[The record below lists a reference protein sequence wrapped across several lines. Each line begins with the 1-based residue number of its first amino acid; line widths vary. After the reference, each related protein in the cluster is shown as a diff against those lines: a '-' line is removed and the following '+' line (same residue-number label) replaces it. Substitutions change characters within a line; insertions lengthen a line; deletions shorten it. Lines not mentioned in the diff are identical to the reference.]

1 MQEYDH
7 SLKCLSERFPED
19 FIKYIFGEERKYKVD
34 MILQREYRT
43 KKVAADFVVKIAHGD
58 SPFILHIE
66 FESSYGKDMP
76 LRMLNY
82 YTRIVRKYKLPVYSV
97 VLYLNPKYANRTFKD
112 YYDGS
117 VFDKKRIF
125 EFKVIKAWK
134 LDASVIIDNKLY
146 GLYPLLPLIKD
157 ADIKNCLSI
166 IDAAPI
172 KESLRKDLHFC
183 TIVLAGLKYDQELLK
198 SLSKE
203 DIMKESS
210 MYQYLFKDAIE
221 EGMEKGEKKGIEKSI
236 ISVLRARFKRVP
248 KTITTKI
255 KNIKDNTT
263 LEKLL
268 VEAVNAKTIKDFE
281 KKLNI

>member
-1 MQEYDH
+1 MH

-19 FIKYIFGEERKYKVD
+19 FIKYIFGREFKVD
-34 MILQREYRT
+34 SILQREYRT
-43 KKVAADFVVKIAHGD
+43 KKVAADFVVKISHGD

-97 VLYLNPKYANRTFKD
+97 VIYLNPKYANRTFKD

-125 EFKVIKAWK
+125 EFKVIKAWE
-134 LDASVIIDNKLY
+134 LDKNIIINNKLY
-146 GLYPLLPLIKD
+146 GLYPLLSLIEGMDIKD
-157 ADIKNCLSI
+157 CLSI

-172 KESLRKDLHFC
+172 NIKKDLHFC

-203 DIMKESS
+203 
-210 MYQYLFKDAIE
+210 
-221 EGMEKGEKKGIEKSI
+221 
-236 ISVLRARFKRVP
+236 
-248 KTITTKI
+248 
-255 KNIKDNTT
+255 
-263 LEKLL
+263 
-268 VEAVNAKTIKDFE
+268 
-281 KKLNI
+281 